1 MINRVSR
8 YNVQVLGLAE
18 HGLNFAKD
26 KASFTLP
33 NMFEREMS
41 VPVQV
46 TAAFNTSDN
55 PTGNVQGGT
64 AILTFDD
71 FTQYA
76 QDYGVDP
83 RGLGCWSISLHKL
96 SKPVMLVKLVLKV
109 WEQHISSISTTYKIM
124 IFR

>member
-46 TAAFNTSDN
+46 TAAFNNSDN
-55 PTGNVQGGT
+55 PTENVQ
-64 AILTFDD
+64 DD